1 MFEDPAP
8 EAEVTVAEI
17 MTTCIGRRMQDYRTV
32 FLGFASQVPTVGLRL
47 AREKNPDVVHLS
59 AAGGVNPNPDE
70 MPLTTEDQKLVEGG
84 TAHFKSSESFD
95 LAARGK
101 LDVMFVGSPQ
111 IDKHGSINGSAI
123 GDWNDPKLRL
133 GGAGGSGS
141 LLPLIDNVHAWRSEH
156 SKRAL
161 PESVDFVSATGN
173 LQYLV
178 TPLCEFEYIDEELQV
193 VSIHP
198 HSSREE
204 IQENT
209 GWDVKFNNP
218 TETPLPAETELA
230 IIDEIDSKRIRRSEF
245 KPEQLTEIKS

>member
-8 EAEVTVAEI
+8 ETKITVAEI
-17 MTTCIGRRMQDYRTV
+17 MTVCIARRMQDYRTV
-32 FLGFASQVPTVGLRL
+32 FLGFASQIPTVGVRL
-47 AREKNPDVVHLS
+47 AREKNPELIHLS

-95 LAARGK
+95 LASRGK

-111 IDKHGSINGSAI
+111 IDKNGSINGSVI
-123 GDWNDPKLRL
+123 GSWDNPKVRL

-156 SKRAL
+156 SERSL
-161 PESVDFVSATGN
+161 PDSVDFVSATGN

-178 TPLCEFEYIDEELQV
+178 TPLCEFEYIDGELQV
-193 VSIHP
+193 VAIHS
-198 HSSREE
+198 HTSREE
-204 IQENT
+204 IEENT
-209 GWDVKFNNP
+209 GWEVKFNNP
-218 TETPLPAETELA
+218 TETELPTEEEL
-230 IIDEIDSKRIRRSEF
+230 IKMDEIDPRRVRRSEF
-245 KPEQLTEIKS
+245 FPEQLADLQ